1 MENRY
6 NPRTIESKWQK
17 IWEESEIFKV
27 TEDPEREKYYLME
40 MFPYPSG
47 KIHMGHVRNYTIGD
61 VVARYK
67 RMKGFNVLHPMGW
80 DAFGMPAE
88 NAAIAND
95 THPAA
100 WTYENID
107 AMRAQLKRMGFSY
120 DWDREIATC
129 RPEYYRWEQ
138 WLFLKMYEKKLAY
151 RKESFV
157 NWCDTCRT
165 VLANEQVEAGMCWR
179 CGKQVRQKK
188 LWQWFFRITEDAEDL
203 LAHCD
208 KLPGWP
214 DKVIT
219 MQKNWIGK
227 SVGAEIRFSIE
238 NPPDDVDQGI
248 TVFTTRQDT
257 VFGATFMCLAPEH
270 PLVAKLSKGTDQE
283 QSVAEFV
290 SRIALQDRSSRAVET
305 YEKEGVFTGAWCIN
319 PLSGRRMPIWAANF
333 ALMEYGTGAVM
344 SVPAHDQRDFDF
356 ARKYGLDIVVVV
368 KPDNGQV
375 DGRQMTEAYTGDGIM
390 INSGQFDGIENSRAL
405 DDIASWLVENEIGK
419 KTVSFRIRDWGI
431 SRQRYWGA
439 PIPMIHCESC
449 GIVPVPE
456 EDLPIVLPEDADLLE
471 GGKSPLSE
479 LDYFAVVRCPRCGRS
494 DARRETDTMDT
505 FVESSW
511 YFERYCSPAC
521 DDGIF
526 DKAAVDYWMP
536 VDQYI
541 GGVEHAVLHLLY
553 SRYFT
558 RVLKDM
564 DLVKYKE
571 PFTRLLTQGMVCQE
585 TVTCPEHGF
594 LFPEEVTGSGDD
606 RACTRCGSPVVVGRV
621 EKMSKSKKNVV
632 DPNILLEKYGA
643 DTTRLFCLFAA
654 PPERDLEWK
663 EQGVEGGYRFLNR
676 VWRCTY
682 SWIEEI
688 AGCDPYSGNISELEV
703 NLRDLYKKVH
713 ETIKKVGKDI
723 ENRFHFN
730 TAISAIMEL
739 VNAMHQ
745 IEYESGNEHKSAVM
759 RLAVETTALLLS
771 PIVPHYAEEIWQ
783 ALDHDSSILLETWPD
798 YKEEA
803 LVRDDLL
810 IVVQVNGKLRGRFN
824 AAAGTSDADLKA
836 TALANDHI
844 RKFIGEKPVKK
855 IIVIKGKLVNIVV

>member
-1 MENRY
+1 MAKQY
-6 NPRTIESKWQK
+6 NPQAIESKWQK
-17 IWEESEIFKV
+17 IWEASGLFKV
-27 TEDPEREKYYLME
+27 AEEPHRKKFYLME

-95 THPAA
+95 THPAR
-100 WTYENID
+100 WTYDNID
-107 AMRAQLKRMGFSY
+107 AMRAQLKRLGFSY

-138 WLFLKMYEKKLAY
+138 WLFLKMYEKGMAY

-157 NWCDTCRT
+157 NWCDTCQT

-179 CGKQVRQKK
+179 CGKPVRQKK
-188 LWQWFFRITEDAEDL
+188 LWQWFFRITDAAEDL

-208 KLPGWP
+208 QLPGWP

-227 SVGAEIRFSIE
+227 SVGAEIAFPIE
-238 NPPDDVDQGI
+238 NPPAGAGNSI

-270 PLVAKLSKGTDQE
+270 PLVTQLSKGTDQA
-283 QSVAEFV
+283 QGVAEFV
-290 SRIALQDRSSRAVET
+290 ERIARQDRSSRAVET

-319 PLSGRRMPIWAANF
+319 PLSGRKMPIWAANF

-356 ARKYGLDIVVVV
+356 ALKYGLDIVMVV
-368 KPDNGQV
+368 KPEDDAI
-375 DGRQMTEAYTGDGIM
+375 DGRQMTEAYTGDGRLV
-390 INSGQFDGIENSRAL
+390 NSGQFDGIENRRAL
-405 DDIASWLVENEIGK
+405 EAIAAYLAENGIGR

-439 PIPMIHCESC
+439 PIPMIHCEHC

-456 EDLPIVLPEDADLLE
+456 KDLPILLPEDADLLE
-471 GGKSPLSE
+471 GGKSPLSA
-479 LDYFAVVRCPRCGRS
+479 LAYFAMTRCPRCGGS

-564 DLVKYKE
+564 GLVQYKE

-594 LFPEEVTGSGDD
+594 LFPEEVVGSGED
-606 RACTRCGSPVVVGRV
+606 RVCTRCMCPVTVGRV

-632 DPNILLEKYGA
+632 DPNILLEKFGA

-663 EQGVEGGYRFLNR
+663 EQGVEGSYRFLNR
-676 VWRCTY
+676 VWRCTDR
-682 SWIEEI
+682 WLKDIRE
-688 AGCDPYSGNISELEV
+688 CDPYEGRLSDLDG
-703 NLRDLYKKVH
+703 NLRDLYKKIH
-713 ETIKKVGKDI
+713 ETIKKVGVDI
-723 ENRFHFN
+723 EDRFHFN
-730 TAISAIMEL
+730 TAISAVMEL
-739 VNAMHQ
+739 VNVMYQIDDEPVNHQ
-745 IEYESGNEHKSAVM
+745 ASAVM
-759 RLAVETTALLLS
+759 RLAVETTVLLLS

-783 ALDHDSSILLETWPD
+783 ALGHDSSILLEPWPA
-798 YKEEA
+798 YKADA
-803 LVRDDLL
+803 LVSDDLT

-836 TALANDHI
+836 AALADDHVQ
-844 RKFIGEKPVKK
+844 KFVGDKPVKK